1 MSSERSSTSRHD
13 SSARCDGIN
22 RQGEKGKRKQKTKRI
37 RCDAMRMR
45 RECDGAVRN
54 VFISRAI
61 GRVSVALML
70 LDQEKLDFWFLWQDR
85 SMWSMPMGARLVKRR
100 NDGIDR
106 LSEFVGVWLEELVQK
121 YVFVHSGYT
130 PLEITIY
137 LFN

>member
-1 MSSERSSTSRHD
+1 
-13 SSARCDGIN
+13 
-22 RQGEKGKRKQKTKRI
+22 
-37 RCDAMRMR
+37 MRMR